1 MEMVLKAHRYG
12 VSRLAKAFSRRML
25 ERVMEQ
31 PPKPSQPTRKRT
43 STLEVHVMFEPS
55 RLAQQCL
62 ANAYAC
68 LIPTV
73 RRRLQHTPPAV
84 KPAQTSVE
92 RKAQ

>member
-55 RLAQQCL
+55 RLAQQYLQDAYTCL
-62 ANAYAC
+62 V
-68 LIPTV
+68 PTV
-73 RRRLQHTPPAV
+73 HRRLRQTQATV
-84 KPAQTSVE
+84 KPAQTSAE